1 MMFVVGLWAAAVAHA
16 TPTTVVH
23 QGRLLDASGVG
34 VQGSQGATFR
44 LYPSQDAVV
53 GTDVWEETGTLQLV
67 DGYYTVVL
75 GNDTPLDSALLASNL
90 ELWLEVDL
98 DSAPL
103 QRARLHAVP
112 YALSADG
119 ARTLTRSDC
128 NAGEVLQFD
137 GAEWVCALNAGGG
150 NGSFQSFFNTTS
162 GWPGCASAQ
171 QKWTR
176 IGDAIIYSVNCL
188 GTSPRSTG
196 RAGNITAPHSAVGT
210 PTWAQPSSTVT
221 GSFVGATD
229 SAPLAGAT
237 GGADG
242 PLNRAMATSVDAT
255 GYTLGGFGSFGG
267 QDWTS
272 WASNFTVVYHVTM
285 QSSFDVGSEANPGLS
300 CTEVAEADITAGT
313 AVYWIDPDGVGPV
326 QPERILCDMDTPNGP
341 WTVLQWDTVAF
352 QQSPAHG
359 VVNADAPGWAVGYA
373 ESGNYWN
380 ALTTT
385 GFYIELEGATKYVWE
400 DVVLHGTSNR
410 PTPGFL
416 FTGGRVQSWGC
427 DAAGTNGQCHITD
440 QATGRHWG
448 QWVNQTGC
456 CGQGAGTWYY
466 SEASGE
472 NNLNYGMCEHL
483 YPNGDVGSSQ
493 GCADFTS
500 ISPPGS
506 QVFRFAIRH

>member
-1 MMFVVGLWAAAVAHA
+1 MPARVGLSGGELSERSDVPDAGLGHA
-16 TPTTVVH
+16 PREPRAEH
-23 QGRLLDASGVG
+23 A
-34 VQGSQGATFR
+34 
-44 LYPSQDAVV
+44 
-53 GTDVWEETGTLQLV
+53 LV
-67 DGYYTVVL
+67 DVL
-75 GNDTPLDSALLASNL
+75 LSQQHRC
-90 ELWLEVDL
+90 
-98 DSAPL
+98 
-103 QRARLHAVP
+103 QRVR
-112 YALSADG
+112 
-119 ARTLTRSDC
+119 
-128 NAGEVLQFD
+128 
-137 GAEWVCALNAGGG
+137 
-150 NGSFQSFFNTTS
+150 
-162 GWPGCASAQ
+162 
-171 QKWTR
+171 
-176 IGDAIIYSVNCL
+176 
-188 GTSPRSTG
+188 
-196 RAGNITAPHSAVGT
+196 
-210 PTWAQPSSTVT
+210 
-221 GSFVGATD
+221 
-229 SAPLAGAT
+229 
-237 GGADG
+237 
-242 PLNRAMATSVDAT
+242 
-255 GYTLGGFGSFGG
+255 
-267 QDWTS
+267 
-272 WASNFTVVYHVTM
+272 
-285 QSSFDVGSEANPGLS
+285 PGLHLHP
-300 CTEVAEADITAGT
+300 THQLADAREVF
-313 AVYWIDPDGVGPV
+313 VYGLIAHHTTRGEHTV